1 MTVQPCMEWI
11 PIKKNLVFSQK
22 LFVKCPYFN
31 LQSAFHALPIKCVI
45 GIRLYM
51 APNGS
56 VLPPYHLSAFSSW
69 SSQNWWSLATKTLSI
84 CPRLAS
90 TTCHKS
96 LAFFKPNKATSFR
109 PATVF
114 LKSYVSCVRRLSR
127 NNKKQFKSF
136 TDCSDYF
143 LLISQKTRNQTR
155 RMIAS
160 RHQRQNG
167 KKTFRLLWYFFSQHE
182 IWLLSLL
189 FLLWPC

>member
-69 SSQNWWSLATKTLSI
+69 SNQNWWSLATKTFSI

-96 LAFFKPNKATSFR
+96 LAFFKPDQATSFR

-127 NNKKQFKSF
+127 NNKKQ
-136 TDCSDYF
+136 D
-143 LLISQKTRNQTR
+143 
-155 RMIAS
+155 MIAS